1 MRLTWS
7 LRLLVAT
14 RTVWSVQ
21 WSSFNAA
28 VNDRGA
34 EYPFSDLA
42 LDEGDP
48 GKARLISQTEDLI
61 VACQTLHCPCA
72 DDDLIA
78 AGTVEVVY

>member
-1 MRLTWS
+1 M
-7 LRLLVAT
+7 
-14 RTVWSVQ
+14 Q

-48 GKARLISQTEDLI
+48 GKARLSSPAEGPI
-61 VACQTLHCPCA
+61 VPCQTLHSSCKNISVQ
-72 DDDLIA
+72 DDRIA
-78 AGTVEVVY
+78 AGTVEVVD